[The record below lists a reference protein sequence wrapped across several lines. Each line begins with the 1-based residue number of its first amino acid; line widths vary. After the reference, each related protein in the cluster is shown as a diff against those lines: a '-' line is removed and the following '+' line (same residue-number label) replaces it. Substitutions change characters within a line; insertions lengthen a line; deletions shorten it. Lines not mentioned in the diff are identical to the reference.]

1 MIRSLPSRPDRSPVG
16 GEVTGFTRA
25 FFAPRSLILSV
36 SGNETTS
43 VDEHARLIRAFE
55 EALREEGPGV
65 ETCARFRKVICH
77 YFRHH
82 ARQMPWRETNDPY
95 RIFVSE
101 VMLQQTQVERV
112 RKKYPEFIERFPDF
126 AALAAAEPREVL
138 EAWQGLGYNR
148 RALALRQAAQR
159 IVLEFG
165 GTVPDDPAALKTL
178 PGIGKATAAS
188 IAAFV
193 HNRPTVFIETNVRRV
208 FIHFFF
214 KGRTEVQDAE
224 ILPLVAMTLDRAHP
238 REFYWAVMD
247 YGTMLKRRYPNPNR
261 RSASYRRQSP
271 FEGSDR
277 QVRGKMLKALLEGGS
292 LTTER
297 LITEG
302 GVDEKRGR
310 AVLKK
315 LLAEGFV
322 AEEEGEYRIP

>member
-1 MIRSLPSRPDRSPVG
+1 
-16 GEVTGFTRA
+16 
-25 FFAPRSLILSV
+25 
-36 SGNETTS
+36 
-43 VDEHARLIRAFE
+43 
-55 EALREEGPGV
+55 
-65 ETCARFRKVICH
+65 
-77 YFRHH
+77 
-82 ARQMPWRETNDPY
+82 MPWRETDDPY

-112 RKKYPEFIERFPDF
+112 RKKYSEFIERFPDF
-126 AALAAAEPREVL
+126 AALAAAEQREVL

-148 RALALRQAAQR
+148 RALALRQAAQM
-159 IVLEFG
+159 IVRDFD
-165 GTVPDDPAALKTL
+165 GTVPADPAVLETL
-178 PGIGKATAAS
+178 PGIGRATASS

-214 KGRTEVQDAE
+214 RDREDVRDAE
-224 ILPLVAMTLDRAHP
+224 ILPLVEMTLDPAHP

-247 YGTMLKRRYPNPNR
+247 YGTMLKKRYPNPNR
-261 RSASYRRQSP
+261 RSASYSKQSA

-277 QVRGKMLKALLEGGS
+277 QVRGRMLKALLDHGT

-297 LITEG
+297 LLSEG
-302 GVDEKRGR
+302 GVVDEKRGTR
-310 AVLKK
+310 ILKK